1 MAAAVE
7 VLTLGTYSR
16 LPAVVRERLVP
27 PPTLTTSERRV
38 TLRSLAHVVRQRLT
52 TASLPSDVRN
62 LKVSIFFILQTFV
75 K

>member
-62 LKVSIFFILQTFV
+62 LKVSIFFIMQTFV